1 MTSMKRTIG
10 AAVSALLL
18 GSACLAPSAL
28 AAGTHAA
35 HASVKPITLTVLT
48 GGDVNI
54 QNLFQDELDPL
65 FEREHPG
72 IKVNTIF
79 AESSSASTAAFARFA
94 ASIAAH
100 QPSFFDISGIG
111 MHHHFDIPLNT
122 SNVPNLAKVT
132 PGIVDT
138 LGYGD
143 GMPYRGSSVVI
154 AYNSLDVKQPPHTFA
169 QLVDWIKANPGRFSY
184 CSPSTGGSGDAFV
197 QYVLS
202 QHLSNAVKTQ
212 MENVY
217 NTKLESQW
225 TPGFQELKSLGA
237 SMYRHGYYP
246 NGNTAILNL
255 LASSTLW
262 MAPVWSDMSMQALAE
277 HQLPP
282 NIKLIQL
289 SPPLY
294 GGPALMGV
302 PKNSAHKVQ
311 ALEFLNFLLSPQ
323 AQTIIVDNLHGYPG
337 IEFKYM
343 PKRIQEEYKSISSS
357 YGTSFNSDMDN
368 DMAKIWQ
375 QRVAQ

>member
-1 MTSMKRTIG
+1 
-10 AAVSALLL
+10 
-18 GSACLAPSAL
+18 
-28 AAGTHAA
+28 
-35 HASVKPITLTVLT
+35 
-48 GGDVNI
+48 
-54 QNLFQDELDPL
+54 
-65 FEREHPG
+65 
-72 IKVNTIF
+72 
-79 AESSSASTAAFARFA
+79 
-94 ASIAAH
+94 
-100 QPSFFDISGIG
+100 
-111 MHHHFDIPLNT
+111 
-122 SNVPNLAKVT
+122 
-132 PGIVDT
+132 
-138 LGYGD
+138 
-143 GMPYRGSSVVI
+143 
-154 AYNSLDVKQPPHTFA
+154 
-169 QLVDWIKANPGRFSY
+169 
-184 CSPSTGGSGDAFV
+184 
-197 QYVLS
+197 
-202 QHLSNAVKTQ
+202 
-212 MENVY
+212 
-217 NTKLESQW
+217 
-225 TPGFQELKSLGA
+225 
-237 SMYRHGYYP
+237 MYRHGYYP